1 MSDAR
6 HEGEPVL
13 VFEFIYDYI
22 GEADRSALA
31 VGSGIV
37 KNDISPRWNRFCI
50 GLSVEGDF
58 DVVGIANAWVVVFSA
73 PESGTDNSPCPQSR

>member
-1 MSDAR
+1 MSDAW
-6 HEGEPVL
+6 HESKSVL

-22 GEADRSALA
+22 GEADWSVLA

-37 KNDISPRWNRFCI
+37 KNDIPPRWNRFCI
-50 GLSVEGDF
+50 GLSVEGNF

-73 PESGTDNSPCPQSR
+73 GGK